1 MVITVEPGCYFI
13 PAVLEPAFADPAK
26 APLLNEPRL
35 RQFLGF
41 GGVRIE
47 DDVIVTAT
55 GIENMTKVP
64 RTVEH
69 IEATMARRLDNLTL
83 ALAHRQ

>member
-1 MVITVEPGCYFI
+1 M
-13 PAVLEPAFADPAK
+13 LEPAFADPAK
-26 APLLNEPRL
+26 AKHLNEPRL

-47 DDVIVTAT
+47 DDVIVTAS

-64 RTVEH
+64 RTVEQ
-69 IEATMARRLDNLTL
+69 IEATMAPANKLDNLSL
-83 ALAHRQ
+83 AIAHRH